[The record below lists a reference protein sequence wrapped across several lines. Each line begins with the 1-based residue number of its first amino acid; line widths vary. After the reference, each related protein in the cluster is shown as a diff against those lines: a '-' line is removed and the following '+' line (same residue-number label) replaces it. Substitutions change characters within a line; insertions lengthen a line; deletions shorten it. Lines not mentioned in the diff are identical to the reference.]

1 MGVCNMNYS
10 TVAKRCPLGML
21 LGVGLAIAATQVAS
35 AQPTPPASDPN
46 SLRPILKNVTP
57 TGSKVATDPL
67 STPMFKSTP
76 DECFYGVGDSRN
88 SFPDSRAAMVQ
99 PQCPP
104 GSQPRVNPAYAW
116 GLTQTGSHVWF
127 GTASSGSCLTQEGR
141 QPVNHQSHIAPNTTI
156 PVASIR
162 SSSNCESGSRI
173 APPCDPTP
181 PQYPLPNHACDS
193 QPSNKGYGDWRPPR
207 IYHYDVNTRKVTDFS
222 SPAQDNLNKTVGIRS
237 AGSTPSIVFLGGLSI
252 VRPGYPQL
260 PCDPNNL
267 ANDTCSGGAEGIY
280 LYAFTPTGTFLAST
294 ELTQYSDI
302 RRWVYTNGQLY
313 AGVQAQDKTGRVLHW
328 TGTTQSPF
336 QFEEVAEIESDVAYL
351 TALGDQLYAT
361 TWAAGFSPSFLGCAA
376 DLPALG
382 GGTPTF
388 CSGLWV
394 SPHKPVKGDIAA
406 CGNGSGPDPTRCWR
420 KIWDTTLYEPDPITR
435 ETLLGGAV
443 EAYNNQ
449 IYWGTMQVPHNGPSA
464 HQQAYGFS
472 QSGWTADQRQA
483 LYVNTTRATPVF
495 RYNPAKGPDFRK
507 PPTGKAI
514 CITTPSACQLLYGDT
529 SLPVDQGD
537 GQTFISKCPTP
548 AGSLSPVC
556 QTAVYG
562 PAGFGQPLST
572 YMWASSVYQNRLFF
586 GVLDLS
592 YQDAESAYASANPS
606 ATPAEIFQ
614 AVGAQAQSQGY
625 GADLWRFDSP
635 NGPALA
641 ESLTGVGNYLN
652 YGVRNMIADACN
664 LYVGIAGAM
673 NLRTSGTPQGGLEFR
688 VLTSGASCGTLLH

>member
-1 MGVCNMNYS
+1 MGDCNMNC
-10 TVAKRCPLGML
+10 RLGML
-21 LGVGLAIAATQVAS
+21 LGVGLTIAATQVAS
-35 AQPTPPASDPN
+35 AQPTPPASDGVTTP
-46 SLRPILKNVTP
+46 PFLKNVTP
-57 TGSKVATDPL
+57 TGSHVATDPL
-67 STPMFKSTP
+67 STPMFKSKP
-76 DECFYGVGDSRN
+76 DECFYGVGDPRN
-88 SFPDSRAAMVQ
+88 SFPNAG
-99 PQCPP
+99 PCPA
-104 GSQPRVNPAYAW
+104 GSQLRVNPAYAW

-141 QPVNHQSHIAPNTTI
+141 APVNHQRMPALT

-162 SSSNCESGSRI
+162 SSSNCEYGARV
-173 APPCDPTP
+173 APPCDSITP
-181 PQYPLPNHACDS
+181 ASPACATQPN
-193 QPSNKGYGDWRPPR
+193 NKGYADWRPPK

-222 SPAQDNLNKTVGIRS
+222 PPAQDNLNKTVGIRS

-252 VRPGYPQL
+252 VRPGYPQD
-260 PCDPNNL
+260 PCPGGG
-267 ANDTCSGGAEGIY
+267 DTCSGGAEGIY
-280 LYAFTPTGTFLAST
+280 LYAFTPTGTFLGST
-294 ELTQYSDI
+294 ELTAYSDI

-313 AGVQAQDKTGRVLHW
+313 AGVQAQDKTGRVLRW
-328 TGTTQSPF
+328 IGSTQNPF
-336 QFEEVAEIESDVAYL
+336 LFEEVAAIESDVAYL
-351 TALGDQLYAT
+351 TAFGDQLYAT
-361 TWAAGFSPSFLGCAA
+361 TWAAGFSPNFLGCAA
-376 DLPALG
+376 DLPVLG
-382 GGTPTF
+382 GGTPTY

-394 SPHKPVKGDIAA
+394 SPHKPVASDIAA
-406 CGNGSGPDPTRCWR
+406 CGNGSGPNPTRCWH
-420 KIWDTTLYEPDPITR
+420 KIWDTTLYEPDPVTR

-443 EAYNNQ
+443 EVYNNQ
-449 IYWGTMQVPHNGPSA
+449 VYWGTMQVPHNGPSA

-472 QSGWTADQRQA
+472 QSGWTAAQRQA

-495 RYNPAKGPDFRK
+495 RYNPAKGPDCF
-507 PPTGKAI
+507 
-514 CITTPSACQLLYGDT
+514 TTPHACQMLYGDV

-537 GQTFISKCPTP
+537 GQTFVSKCPTP
-548 AGSLSPVC
+548 AGSSSPVC

-562 PAGFGQPLST
+562 PAGFGQPVST

-606 ATPAEIFQ
+606 ATPAQIFQ

-635 NGPALA
+635 NGPAKA

-673 NLRTSGTPQGGLEFR
+673 NLRTQAFTQPDGTSTPIGGLEFR
-688 VLTSGASCGTLLH
+688 VLTSGAPCGTLLH